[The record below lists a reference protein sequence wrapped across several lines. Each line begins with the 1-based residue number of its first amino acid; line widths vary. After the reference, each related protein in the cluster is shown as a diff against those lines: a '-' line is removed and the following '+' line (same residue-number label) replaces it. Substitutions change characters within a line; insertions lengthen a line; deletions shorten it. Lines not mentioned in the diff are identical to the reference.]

1 MRFSIQRTALFRTF
15 ALRFLIQSDMNILVI
30 TGSPHHQGTSALLA
44 DEFIR
49 GAREAGHQVSRFDAA
64 QNKRISPCMGCE
76 YCRSNDSQC
85 VFIDDMEIVKP
96 DLLAADAVVFV
107 TPTYYFGMSAQIK
120 TVIDRF
126 YAINEQLRSKPK
138 KALLLVSAADD
149 TEAVADAMKAHFQSI
164 CNYLKWENCGALVAF
179 GVYHREDIERTDF
192 PAKAYELGKSFA

>member
-1 MRFSIQRTALFRTF
+1 
-15 ALRFLIQSDMNILVI
+15 MNILVI

-49 GAREAGHQVSRFDAA
+49 GAREAGHQMSRFDAA

>member
-1 MRFSIQRTALFRTF
+1 
-15 ALRFLIQSDMNILVI
+15 MNILVI

-44 DEFIR
+44 DEFIH

-126 YAINEQLRSKPK
+126 YAINDLLKNKLK
-138 KALLLVSAADD
+138 KAILLATCAEKESW
-149 TEAVADAMKAHFQSI
+149 AMD
-164 CNYLKWENCGALVAF
+164 ALVAHFNAICRYFQWEEAGKVLAF
-179 GVYHREDIERTDF
+179 GMSERKDIEASEY
-192 PAKAYELGKSFA
+192 PAMAYALGKHIH